1 MSYNANIKNSN
12 AYAFPSSNSNTNGKP
27 TSETNLRDILTR
39 LHIQNFVVNESTG
52 LTLSSGTLT
61 IPAGYQ
67 ANINGTLVT
76 FNAAQTITGVVSDT
90 NVYLYLNY
98 DNSTPPLLYGPDA
111 PDTTI
116 LKGVYV
122 DYVDPSTDDEKKIS
136 LQIAKVVSGNLD
148 NTFIPNMFPLS
159 TNEIAFVNDSGDI
172 TTQTLSDYLNNTVA
186 NTYLSKVADDTKK
199 GNVTFAATGSTKDLL
214 IDNTK
219 IQLLDNSIETL
230 KISGDTIS
238 NAIGN
243 IVFDKT
249 NNELSVDS
257 STKVVIKKG
266 TTKLTVEDNQVT
278 IGNTTFIIDGN
289 NIKIKPISGKV
300 IIDSDLQITGNINAE
315 GTIIGSKVYNAVYN

>member
-76 FNAAQTITGVVSDT
+76 FNATQTITGVASDT

-148 NTFIPNMFPLS
+148 NTFIPNVFPLS

-199 GNVTFAATGSTKDLL
+199 GNVTFAATGSTNEII

-219 IQLLDNSIETL
+219 IEILENNVVSLKLSGNKLKSDGKIEITSAL
-230 KISGDTIS
+230 NGVDIQGATQVRISCG
-238 NAIGN
+238 NAI
-243 IVFDKT
+243 
-249 NNELSVDS
+249 
-257 STKVVIKKG
+257 
-266 TTKLTVEDNQVT
+266 LTVQNNVVQ
-278 IGNTTFIIDGN
+278 IGSTSFIIDN
-289 NIKIKPISGKV
+289 TNIKIKPMGKV
-300 IIDSDLQITGNINAE
+300 IIDSDLDVTGNINAT

>member
-76 FNAAQTITGVVSDT
+76 FNAAQTITGVASDT

-199 GNVTFAATGSTKDLL
+199 GNVTFAATGSTNEIL

-219 IQLLDNSIETL
+219 IEILENNVVSLKLSGNKLKSDGKIEITSALNGVDIQGATQVRISCGNAILTVQNNVVQIGGTSFILDN
-230 KISGDTIS
+230 D
-238 NAIGN
+238 
-243 IVFDKT
+243 
-249 NNELSVDS
+249 
-257 STKVVIKKG
+257 
-266 TTKLTVEDNQVT
+266 
-278 IGNTTFIIDGN
+278 
-289 NIKIKPISGKV
+289 NIKIKPIGKV